1 MGPSDRIPP
10 RLPEI
15 ELSNL
20 GASSRK
26 PNEDY
31 AVPFVTSPPPTLN
44 YRSMTFGQ
52 ILSHLHHKF
61 SRMPDKLAVL
71 CISVVSSIFNPFF
84 NARDFIVNKLF
95 PAKIDKK
102 NFIADEKCEKLDK
115 LNEEIFN
122 SLKKDPNINEAIARA
137 VLEIKLK
144 NNSSQ

>member
-10 RLPEI
+10 KLPDI

-20 GASSRK
+20 GASPRK

-44 YRSMTFGQ
+44 YRSMTIGQ

-61 SRMPDKLAVL
+61 SRMPDKLAAL
-71 CISVVSSIFNPFF
+71 YIRAALFIFNPLFK
-84 NARDFIVNKLF
+84 AIDFIENKLF
-95 PAKIDKK
+95 PTKIDKM
-102 NFIADEKCEKLDK
+102 NFIAYEKCEKLDK
-115 LNEEIFN
+115 LSKEIFN
-122 SLKKDPNINEAIARA
+122 SLKMDPNIHEAIARV